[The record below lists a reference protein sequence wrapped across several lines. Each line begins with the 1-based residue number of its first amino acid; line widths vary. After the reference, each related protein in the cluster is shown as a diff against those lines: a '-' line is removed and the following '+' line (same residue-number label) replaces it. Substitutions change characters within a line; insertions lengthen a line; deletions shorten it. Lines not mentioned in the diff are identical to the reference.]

1 MAFKMKNPGMG
12 KLAKAAGSPHKFG
25 IAGEMKGIDS
35 ASRGTKGMDTKSPMK
50 AKRKFKI
57 DTRDADFV
65 GKSRTGEEGKTSV
78 DDLIADERAA
88 QEGFRRT
95 GAMTEK
101 EIFKRTQKLKKENR
115 NLAPGTGFDAK
126 YLKKAG
132 EPVRVKVKGRKDKS
146 TGKGTDQIVLDK
158 GQSRDGGG
166 SETARKG
173 RELKDI
179 KKVVMKQGY
188 GKNKRKTKVKYDKQ
202 GNVKKEV
209 TYVGRLGLRKA
220 DTGSGKGKRGA
231 GVRVGTRSGE
241 DLKGAA
247 AAERIVERKTQA
259 NIKGRARRESGDKKA

>member
-50 AKRKFKI
+50 AKRKFKVNV
-57 DTRDADFV
+57 RDEDFV
-65 GKSRTGEEGKTSV
+65 GKSRTGEKGKTSV
-78 DDLIADERAA
+78 DDKIADERKA

-101 EIFKRTQKLKKENR
+101 EIIARTAKLKKEDR
-115 NLAPGTGFDAK
+115 NIAPGTGYDAK
-126 YLKKAG
+126 NLRALG
-132 EPVRVKVKGRKDKS
+132 EGVRVKVKGRKDKS
-146 TGKGTDQIVLDK
+146 TGKGTNQIVASTD
-158 GQSRDGGG
+158 

-173 RELKDI
+173 KELKDI
-179 KKVVMKQGY
+179 KKVVMKKGS
-188 GKNKRKTKVKYDKQ
+188 GKQKKKTKVKYDKH

-220 DTGSGKGKRGA
+220 DTGSGKGKRGS

>member
-1 MAFKMKNPGMG
+1 MAFKMKNPEVG
-12 KLAKAAGSPHKFG
+12 KTAKAAGSPHKFG

-50 AKRKFKI
+50 AKRKFKVNV
-57 DTRDADFV
+57 RDEDFV
-65 GKSRTGEEGKTSV
+65 GKSRTGEKGKTSV

-115 NLAPGTGFDAK
+115 NLAPGTGYDAK
-126 YLKKAG
+126 NLRAAG
-132 EPVRVKVKGRKDKS
+132 ENVRVKVKGRKDKS
-146 TGKGTDQIVLDK
+146 TGKGSNQIVTSAD
-158 GQSRDGGG
+158 

-173 RELKDI
+173 KELKDI
-179 KKVVMKQGY
+179 KKVVMKKGS
-188 GKNKRKTKVKYDKQ
+188 GKHKKKTKVKYDRH

-231 GVRVGTRSGE
+231 GVRVGTRSGK